1 MLVRLKQ
8 VESEAIGYVMMRV
21 GWTYRGRGVGR
32 RAIIAT
38 ESPKRKTRLNVTGCE
53 GIITFVVR

>member
-1 MLVRLKQ
+1 M
-8 VESEAIGYVMMRV
+8 
-21 GWTYRGRGVGR
+21 GR

-53 GIITFVVR
+53 GIVTVCN